1 MAVNVGHLGRRKG
14 ISRSGLSTVLDELKK
29 KKIPDAT
36 SRQTIKRRRDAD
48 IDVQTR
54 YGKLLQDWK
63 VTLLPVG
70 KKKKKSGSVTKPK
83 QVKTVEFPF
92 VQPIPLLCHMCLECP
107 EFSAMMLKVLDRY
120 APSQSSPLSLICY
133 SDGISPGNVLAHNQT
148 RKVECVYWSIKEF
161 GDLALSLEKNWFLL
175 GIARTDHVKRMAG
188 KMSQYFRH
196 AVERFFSPVDLR
208 HGVQLAFP
216 NGERRMLFCDL
227 SIVIGDEVALKESL
241 DMKGASGT
249 VLCPLC
255 RNLVDWKSN
264 LDHHSTEFVPSNST
278 TLAGVDLHSD
288 ETLLETVQFLA
299 SRSNDVSKTAF
310 KKMEQALGFNHN
322 RHGLLQSN
330 ILTLKPVSFLMYDW
344 MHTYA
349 VGGLWN
355 VELGSLVAKLSA
367 HGVTQERLNDE
378 LNRFTWPSFLAGRG
392 VTGVN
397 IFSKEDQDGDIKCSA
412 SECLSVYSVI
422 RFILSEFRKNGELEA
437 LKQECDSYFRLCR
450 VLDLLVHQ
458 KKHGWDPDALR
469 QAIERHLKGYVA
481 LYERFL
487 PKHHY
492 SLHLPSQCAQH
503 ETLVSCWVHERK
515 HKEIKRHANLIT
527 NTWSNFERSVIVDA
541 MGDSLDALA
550 GTPDEPYYG
559 GLCSPAEAG
568 SAISQEFRK
577 LGFDEQIFVS
587 RTAFFSPGA
596 KASAGDVVRL
606 VDDVGEQCL
615 GEVNFFATT
624 TGQNF
629 CCITHWKAKGNNKF
643 QKSGTS
649 FVAELSQVMDVCIYR
664 DGATSSPSVVSSTT
678 W

>member
-1 MAVNVGHLGRRKG
+1 
-14 ISRSGLSTVLDELKK
+14 
-29 KKIPDAT
+29 
-36 SRQTIKRRRDAD
+36 
-48 IDVQTR
+48 
-54 YGKLLQDWK
+54 
-63 VTLLPVG
+63 
-70 KKKKKSGSVTKPK
+70 
-83 QVKTVEFPF
+83 
-92 VQPIPLLCHMCLECP
+92 
-107 EFSAMMLKVLDRY
+107 
-120 APSQSSPLSLICY
+120 
-133 SDGISPGNVLAHNQT
+133 
-148 RKVECVYWSIKEF
+148 
-161 GDLALSLEKNWFLL
+161 
-175 GIARTDHVKRMAG
+175 
-188 KMSQYFRH
+188 
-196 AVERFFSPVDLR
+196 
-208 HGVQLAFP
+208 
-216 NGERRMLFCDL
+216 MLFCDL

-458 KKHGWDPDALR
+458 K
-469 QAIERHLKGYVA
+469 
-481 LYERFL
+481 
-487 PKHHY
+487 
-492 SLHLPSQCAQH
+492 
-503 ETLVSCWVHERK
+503 
-515 HKEIKRHANLIT
+515 N
-527 NTWSNFERSVIVDA
+527 
-541 MGDSLDALA
+541 MA
-550 GTPDEPYYG
+550 GT
-559 GLCSPAEAG
+559 LM
-568 SAISQEFRK
+568 
-577 LGFDEQIFVS
+577 LFDRQL
-587 RTAFFSPGA
+587 R
-596 KASAGDVVRL
+596 
-606 VDDVGEQCL
+606 
-615 GEVNFFATT
+615 
-624 TGQNF
+624 
-629 CCITHWKAKGNNKF
+629 
-643 QKSGTS
+643 GT
-649 FVAELSQVMDVCIYR
+649 
-664 DGATSSPSVVSSTT
+664 
-678 W
+678 